1 MTAQKARIGGRFLA
15 IERGL
20 LALSEEPTDGS
31 DTMPEI
37 VSPEVLASRIC
48 HELNVRADEH
58 AEMLTAIL
66 RRELGIRHEEAVAAT
81 KAACL
86 GIAEEEAER
95 CRRDGAYPAAQIAM
109 TIAARIRLRHVG

>member
-20 LALSEEPTDGS
+20 LVVAAETTDEL
-31 DTMPEI
+31 DPMPEI
-37 VSPEVLASRIC
+37 VDPETLAFRIC
-48 HELNVRADEH
+48 HQLNLAADEH
-58 AEMLTAIL
+58 AEALAALL
-66 RRELGIRHEEAVAAT
+66 RRELGIRHEQAVAAT

-95 CRRDGAYPAAQIAM
+95 CRRFGATAAEQTAM
-109 TIAARIRLRHVG
+109 TIAARIRLRHN